1 MSQGVTIRETF
12 SGGNPAFLMLTQ
24 IYQKCPVRDN
34 NVITAYYKAQKQYPV
49 LR

>member
-12 SGGNPAFLMLTQ
+12 SGGNPVFLILTQ
-24 IYQKCPVRDN
+24 MYQKCPVRDD
-34 NVITAYYKAQKQYPV
+34 NVITVYYKAQKQYPV